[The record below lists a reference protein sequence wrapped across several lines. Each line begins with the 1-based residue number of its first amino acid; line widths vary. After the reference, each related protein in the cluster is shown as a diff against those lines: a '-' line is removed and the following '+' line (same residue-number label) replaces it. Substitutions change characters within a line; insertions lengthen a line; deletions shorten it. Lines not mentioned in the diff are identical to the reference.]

1 MLYQLPNGKV
11 MRISLEEYLSL
22 SDEELQA
29 SIHKGY
35 GEEPAY
41 NSYFVQKSSKEK
53 LSEEDDD
60 MY

>member
-41 NSYFVQKSSKEK
+41 NSYFVQKSV
-53 LSEEDDD
+53 
-60 MY
+60 